1 MTADLLATE
10 YAPPGFNAISRS
22 GFGGHRPPLQKR
34 KQTDCFSTP
43 ARAFSLLFRMDY
55 DVVIVGGA
63 FSGAAT
69 ALMLKRRRPSTRV
82 LIIEKT
88 TAFDRKVG
96 ESTTEVSS
104 CYMTRILGLTHHLG
118 HHHLPKQGL
127 RLWFTRSADQSFA
140 DCVELGARY
149 GARLFGF
156 QVDRATLDTH
166 LLDQAVAAGCE
177 LLRPAKVCALELKDG
192 GEQTLTIQS
201 EQGTRQVRA
210 RWIVDASGRAAMI
223 PRKLGFFRANTEHPI
238 NAVWARFT
246 GTREWDSYEWREKF
260 PEMANA
266 CRTGREWATNHLMGY
281 GWWCWIIPLR
291 GGDVSAGIVYDE
303 RIFQLPPG
311 ATLAQRLHDHL
322 VSHPVGRAIF
332 GDAKAIEG
340 DVHAFSALPYWSEK
354 VCGDGW
360 AAVGDATGFIDPLYS
375 PGLDFCSF
383 TSYIVADMLAHNLA
397 GEDVSSRI
405 SYYNEQYP
413 ITYRFWFESLYRD
426 KYYYMGEG
434 DLMAAALLLDVS
446 SYYIGLVRHVYRDP
460 ECAFTRLPFAGRGGH
475 FAATFM
481 KWYSRRLVKIARR
494 RAAAGQLGQ
503 VNQGWRE
510 LYDGFVPD
518 FRLRK
523 QLTQGL
529 LRWWRA
535 EWGNLFLSPRTAPQS
550 EVIYKQGVEAFVPNA
565 GPGK

>member
-1 MTADLLATE
+1 LHFHLS
-10 YAPPGFNAISRS
+10 PRIIF
-22 GFGGHRPPLQKR
+22 
-34 KQTDCFSTP
+34 FS
-43 ARAFSLLFRMDY
+43 MDY
-55 DVVIVGGA
+55 DVIIVGGA

-69 ALMLKRRRPSTRV
+69 ALMLKRRRPDAHI
-82 LIIEKT
+82 LIVEKT
-88 TAFDRKVG
+88 TQFDRKVG

-127 RLWFTRSADQSFA
+127 RLWFARSPDQTFA
-140 DCVELGARY
+140 DCVELGAKY
-149 GARLFGF
+149 GARLPGF

-177 LLRPAKVCALELKDG
+177 LLRPAKVSALELKDG
-192 GEQTLTIQS
+192 GEQTLTVQS
-201 EQGTRQVRA
+201 AHETRALRA
-210 RWIVDASGRAAMI
+210 RWIVDGSGRAAMI
-223 PRKLGFFRANTEHPI
+223 SRKLGYFRQNIEHPI

-246 GTREWDSYEWREKF
+246 GTREWDSYQWREKF

-266 CRTGREWATNHLMGY
+266 SRTGREWATNHLMGY
-281 GWWCWIIPLR
+281 GWWCWVIPLR

-303 RIFQLPPG
+303 RIFQLPTG

-340 DVHAFSALPYWSEK
+340 DVHAFSALPYSSDK
-354 VCGDGW
+354 ICGDGW

-375 PGLDFCSF
+375 PGLDSCSF
-383 TSYIVADMLAHNLA
+383 TSYFVADMLARQLG
-397 GEDVSSRI
+397 GEDVSALI
-405 SYYNEQYP
+405 AYYNEQYSV
-413 ITYRFWFESLYRD
+413 TYRLWFESLYRD

-434 DLMAAALLLDVS
+434 DLMSAALLLDVS

-460 ECAFTRLPFAGRGGH
+460 ECAFKRLPFEGRGGH
-475 FAATFM
+475 FAAAFM
-481 KWYSRRLVKIARR
+481 KFYSGRLVKIAKR

-503 VNQGWRE
+503 VNHGWRE

-523 QLTQGL
+523 QLRQGL
-529 LRWWRA
+529 IRWWRA
-535 EWGNLFLSPRTAPQS
+535 ELGNFFLRAKPTGGKSTKSQAPS
-550 EVIYKQGVEAFVPNA
+550 SKEIPNPKLQTTRA
-565 GPGK
+565 T